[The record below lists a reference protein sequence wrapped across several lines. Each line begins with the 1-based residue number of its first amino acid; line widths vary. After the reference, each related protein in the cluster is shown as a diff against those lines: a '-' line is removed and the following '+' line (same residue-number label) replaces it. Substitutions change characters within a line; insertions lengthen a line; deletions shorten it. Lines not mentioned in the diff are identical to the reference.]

1 MAIKILSSTYSGIEG
16 MIITVEVEISR
27 GLPAFNIVGLADT
40 AVRESKERV
49 RSAIINTGF
58 DFPLG
63 KITVNLA
70 PADIK
75 KLVHC

>member
-70 PADIK
+70 
-75 KLVHC
+75 H